1 MSELPR
7 AHAGLKLDTSAGSPL
22 VEPPARLPPLSR
34 SNFALEVALALELA
48 QQPGEL
54 QRFRNRA
61 PARQYQCQKKK
72 EKKRDVER
80 RLRALKP
87 KSGAASMSLESY

>member
-1 MSELPR
+1 VSELPR

-22 VEPPARLPPLSR
+22 VEPPARLPPPHSR
-34 SNFALEVALALELA
+34 SNFALEVALALEVA

-61 PARQYQCQKKK
+61 PAHQYQ
-72 EKKRDVER
+72 
-80 RLRALKP
+80 
-87 KSGAASMSLESY
+87 